1 MNDKD
6 YLSRSKAKKK
16 MKEIGGGLSWI
27 ISSNCISQN
36 SDANEL
42 VDIEREITAA
52 AYPAVLLGND
62 NVIPH

>member
-1 MNDKD
+1 MEDCQD
-6 YLSRSKAKKK
+6 L
-16 MKEIGGGLSWI
+16 GGKLIYIKRKGGERPSI
-27 ISSNCISQN
+27 ISTNCISQN

-52 AYPAVLLGND
+52 AYPAVFFSND